1 MNWFDIIK
9 GKFISSKVLKKIR
22 ASIESV
28 NGVTID
34 KIFPSKKTQHL
45 KIHCTY
51 EGEDS
56 PDGKPVKF
64 IITTSG
70 RGKMVGKIES
80 LMKKN
85 VKQALE
91 RKNVFIGDW

>member
-9 GKFISSKVLKKIR
+9 GKYISRKVMKQIR
-22 ASIESV
+22 EGIESV
-28 NGVTID
+28 DGVTID
-34 KIFPSKKTQHL
+34 EIIASKNQHL

-56 PDGKPVKF
+56 PDGRPVKF
-64 IITTSG
+64 IVTTSG
-70 RGKMVGKIES
+70 RGAVVSKVKA
-80 LMKKN
+80 LMRKN

-91 RKNVFIGDW
+91 RKNVFIGEW

>member
-9 GKFISSKVLKKIR
+9 GKYISRKVLKQIKEGIQ
-22 ASIESV
+22 SV

-34 KIFPSKKTQHL
+34 EIIASKNQHL

-51 EGEDS
+51 QGEDS
-56 PDGKPVKF
+56 PDGRPVKF

-70 RGKMVGKIES
+70 RGKMVGKIKA
-80 LMKKN
+80 LMRKN

-91 RKNVFIGDW
+91 RKDVFIGDW